1 MPSTLKSLVRSRNPL
16 ISIETRDEEHALELV
31 RQIAGDLGRPLYE
44 WSMTTGMRVLDKK
57 GAWQPIAMKLGK
69 TLTIYMP
76 IAGQEDK
83 AEAPKPQLV
92 KKAVE
97 ALTVV
102 VELPNNALYVFK
114 DLGPHAKDAHVQRLL
129 RDAAS
134 SSETRRST
142 VLLVDSGSLP
152 DEVQRLAIPFEIGW
166 PSLEE
171 LEEVVKQTFS
181 RIRKESYEEVTATL
195 TRKEMDHLVQTLRG
209 LTRTEAERVIAS
221 VIYQDFKLNG
231 DDLPAVLDAKRALLG
246 SAGSLESIAVDFTI
260 EDVGGF
266 ENLKAWL
273 KQRRGGFSK
282 KAREF
287 GLVPPRGILILGVPG
302 CGKSL
307 CAKAVAADWQMPLLR
322 LDPGVLYNKFIGET
336 ERLLRD
342 ALAQAEAM
350 APVILWIDE
359 IEKAF
364 ASASGG
370 SGADGGLSKRMFGSL
385 LSWMQD
391 HRHPIFLVATAN
403 DISALPPELMRKG
416 RFDEVF
422 FVDLPTFEA
431 RMNIL
436 LIHLVRRERDPAQF
450 DLVQLAEASEGFN
463 GAELEQAIL
472 GAMYGAYQEGG
483 QLEGRHILEEMSR
496 TRPLSVL
503 MAERITELRD
513 WAADRCVSAD

>member
-1 MPSTLKSLVRSRNPL
+1 MPSTLKSLVQSRHPV
-16 ISIETRDEEHALELV
+16 ISIETRDEEHALELI
-31 RQIAGDLGRPLYE
+31 RGIATELSRPIYE
-44 WSMTTGMRVLDKK
+44 WSMTSGMRQLDRK
-57 GAWQPIAMKLGK
+57 GTWQPLALKSGK
-69 TLTIYMP
+69 TPALYTP
-76 IAGQEDK
+76 IAGGDE
-83 AEAPKPQLV
+83 EKPGAKPVLV

-97 ALTVV
+97 ALTAV
-102 VELPNNALYVFK
+102 VEVANNAMYVFK
-114 DLGPHAKDAHVQRLL
+114 DLGPHAKDAQVQRLL

-134 SSETRRST
+134 VSESHRST
-142 VLLVDSGSLP
+142 VILVDAGSLP
-152 DEVQRLAIPFEIGW
+152 DEVKRLAVPFDLGW

-171 LEEVVKQTFS
+171 LEQVVKQTFS
-181 RIRKESYEEVTATL
+181 RIRKDSMEELTATL
-195 TRKEMDHLVQTLRG
+195 TRREMDHLVQTLRG
-209 LTRTEAERVIAS
+209 LTRTEAERVVAS
-221 VIYQDFKLNG
+221 VIYQDFSLSG
-231 DDLPAVLDAKRALLG
+231 EDLPAVLDAKRSLLG

-273 KQRRGGFSK
+273 KQRRGGFNK

-287 GLVPPRGILILGVPG
+287 GLAPPRGILMLGVPG

-307 CAKAVAADWQMPLLR
+307 CAKAVAADWEMPLLR

-336 ERLLRD
+336 ERQLRD

-364 ASASGG
+364 ASASAG
-370 SGADGGLSKRMFGSL
+370 SADGGLSKRMFGSL

-422 FVDLPTFEA
+422 FVDLPTSEA

-436 LIHLVRRERDPAQF
+436 SIHLVRRERDPAKF
-450 DLVQLAEASEGFN
+450 DLLQLAEAAEGFN

-472 GAMYGAYQEGG
+472 GAMYGAYQEGCE
-483 QLEGRHILEEMSR
+483 LEDRHIIGEMSR

-513 WAADRCVSAD
+513 WARDRCVLAD